1 MTVTTDYA
9 LAPDGYSRT
18 TLLSGNAILFQFI
31 QIEIP
36 GDYIFSIFAKPNN
49 RDLIV
54 KLGNETAGLQDSTPL
69 PNGWRELKVTASL
82 PYGEALC
89 QIQLGDGAGGVEIFG
104 ASLTTLADA
113 GAYIPDGTITDY
125 TLSPPDY
132 VTFGSTPMVGDKLLW
147 TGSYQYERSLVSKT
161 VMSQYANSPRIL
173 SMIDALGDA
182 LDLSQ
187 LNRDFYDMVV
197 NLRTAEGYGLDIW
210 GRIVGVSREVN
221 ITDPEGKYFGFSDGF
236 YPFNEHPFSSG
247 GQNADTWALTDHAY
261 RDLIF
266 LKAISNIV
274 YATAPNINALL
285 RYAFRGSSYFL
296 LHNNMTA
303 SYVFEFFLSPFERHI
318 VYNTDILPRPCGVE
332 INYIEQD
339 PSQTFGFYGT
349 EFAPFNQGVFA
360 T

>member
-1 MTVTTDYA
+1 MAVTTDYA

-36 GDYIFSIFAKPNN
+36 GDYIFSIFAKPDN

-54 KLGNETAGLQDSTPL
+54 KLGNETASLQDATPL
-69 PNGWRELKVTASL
+69 PNGWHELKVTASL
-82 PYGEALC
+82 PYGETLC
-89 QIQLGDGAGGVEIFG
+89 QILLGDGAGSVEIFG

-113 GAYIPDGTITDY
+113 GAYIHDGTITDY

-132 VTFGSTPMVGDKLLW
+132 VTFGSAPMEGDRLLW

-173 SMIDALGDA
+173 SMINTLGDA

-197 NLRTAEGYGLDIW
+197 NVNTARGVGLDIW
-210 GRIVGVSREVN
+210 GRIVGVSREIN
-221 ITDPEGKYFGFSDGF
+221 AANPEGEYFGFADGF
-236 YPFNEHPFSSG
+236 FTFGDRPFSSG
-247 GQNADTWALTDHAY
+247 GSGADVWKLGDTAY

-266 LKAISNIV
+266 LKAMANIV

-285 RYAFRGSSYFL
+285 RYVFRGNSYYMPRG
-296 LHNNMTA
+296 NMTA
-303 SYVFEFFLSPFERHI
+303 SYVFEFILTPFERHI
-318 VYNTDILPRPCGVE
+318 VYNTDILPRPCGVLLD
-332 INYIEQD
+332 YIELD
-339 PSQTFGFYGT
+339 ADTTFGFFGSGLQ
-349 EFAPFNQGVFA
+349 PFNQGTFA
-360 T
+360 